1 MAGGA
6 DDERLAPHACHQ
18 AGPSGLRRSRRAEV
32 GQLADLVR
40 LHRAVLLAPLAPAAQ
55 EPGDQ
60 FLAAG
65 GGQGWQAVIEDRP
78 FLPFERDAAE
88 PCHQW
93 FPARPLGAGLEAHA
107 GPCGVAVTGHP
118 TLYLRA
124 ILVTV

>member
-6 DDERLAPHACHQ
+6 DDERLAPHPRHQ

-60 FLAAG
+60 LPAAG
-65 GGQGWQAVIEDRP
+65 GGRGWQAVIQDRP
-78 FLPFERDAAE
+78 FF
-88 PCHQW
+88 
-93 FPARPLGAGLEAHA
+93 
-107 GPCGVAVTGHP
+107 AV
-118 TLYLRA
+118 
-124 ILVTV
+124 